1 MAPLGA
7 HSSKGTRRERSCT
20 VPHSQTRKL
29 PLGVGATLGPLPT
42 SKWIT
47 TSIRT
52 MSNETAADQ
61 AETRKIGP
69 LALHGLFP
77 EYQEKYHKV
86 YLDVL
91 NDAVDKHPEIRN
103 IALTGA
109 YGTGKSSILAEFSKK
124 HARRVVS
131 ISLSSVGDRGD
142 QDAADSNVADEKT
155 NLIQKEIVKQ
165 ILYKEKPSKMP
176 SSRFLRASHFRW
188 VSGSMLAALVSLLV
202 TGVIYLT
209 GVSGNMG
216 AAADATPVRVL
227 VTYGVVW
234 TVVGALCL
242 GILWLAHGRITLE
255 KLTAGPATVSL
266 KAESGSYFDK
276 YLDEI
281 VYYFEISRRDIVVFE
296 DLDRFDNVQIF
307 ETLRALNTLLN
318 GSAQVLKQTEGRK
331 LGSIRF
337 IYALRDSVFEK
348 LGTGSMEE
356 TNADHTPGPIDEAQA
371 EVQRA
376 NRTKFFDLV
385 VPVVPFITHKN
396 ARDLMTE
403 AMRGTGVTSGLIDL
417 AAGHVADMRL
427 IWNLRNEYEVFSCR
441 LLNID
446 DAMPGLDPDRL
457 FAMLLYKSVHM
468 ADFEDIRFG
477 RGRLDDLHAT
487 WRQLVAKQ
495 LEEQSAILE
504 EFQRRLSSADSIAEA
519 STTLGTRFAV
529 IADVLLNAWTNSG
542 DVMIARVANTDF
554 DRTRWGSPELWRKVF
569 AEKTQLFLILGLS
582 YRSPVVFGLEPDD
595 VAQLLDI
602 SVNPQD
608 WKEYNQPA
616 IGRAVARTRRELEF
630 LRHHSWEDACR
641 SPLLSPPGID
651 DPTQSFRAAV
661 DSLPSA
667 LARQLVRR
675 GFIND
680 YFTLYISQYYG
691 KRLSR
696 DALNFIVHAI
706 DKNEPDYIYPLTPED
721 VDGIITERGEG
732 IVTERSMLNVNVLDH
747 LINTSSSLVDG
758 LIQQIREE
766 SSEKHAFLSTYLF
779 EGAYKRDAIELLAP
793 LIPDV
798 FTYVVTQAPVD
809 DATRLDLLDA
819 ALTHWSDDLDY
830 LLDDNVRR
838 FVENNVPGIPALA
851 TGSSSED
858 AERAGALLEV
868 AGVRVPDLAALSP
881 FARAEAIKRDT
892 YRISEA
898 NILLAAGAN
907 DIGLD
912 TLRTANPVV
921 YWYLLRR
928 LNEYLTMFRG
938 SCTNH
943 TATTRDGFFTLV
955 NDAAGTVQPEHLAAI
970 INAASP
976 DCTIANLEDVPAQ
989 AWNKLVADKRI
1000 PNTYRNVTTYLS
1012 LAKTIDEPLA
1022 DLLRSTQ
1029 SITDSTNQPLEERQT
1044 LALQLLAATDR
1055 LPDPRLRAQLA
1066 ASLNLDSTLPAVSLT
1081 GEPGELVGLLIEG
1094 GIIAD
1099 DVTAFADQ
1107 LMPDWETREFA
1118 ISRSKAF
1125 AEFVAPDILPT
1136 AQLGKFLNSGQVP
1149 DDAKRAVLA
1158 DLVPYIA
1165 DAETATLETAARA
1178 AIDLSAQFDA
1188 AQLETLKA
1196 GRVPVRTMA
1205 SLIAEATN
1213 LSIDEFRSAL
1223 HSLGGKYAKIADP
1236 GYARPS
1242 LPNDKVHTR
1251 ILDRLIEAGVV
1262 AHYKEDGQALR
1273 VFMRRSANI

>member
-1 MAPLGA
+1 
-7 HSSKGTRRERSCT
+7 
-20 VPHSQTRKL
+20 
-29 PLGVGATLGPLPT
+29 
-42 SKWIT
+42 
-47 TSIRT
+47 
-52 MSNETAADQ
+52 MSNETATNQ

-77 EYQEKYHKV
+77 KYQEKYHKV

-91 NDAVDKHPEIRN
+91 NDAVDKHSEIRN

-109 YGTGKSSILAEFSKK
+109 YGTGKSSILAEFSKE

-131 ISLSSVGDRGD
+131 ISLSSVGDRGA

-176 SSRFLRASHFRW
+176 SSRFLRASRFRW
-188 VSGSMLAALVSLLV
+188 GSGSMLAALVSLLV
-202 TGVIYLT
+202 TGVLYLYLT
-209 GVSGNMG
+209 GVSENMG
-216 AAADATPVRVL
+216 AAAGATPVRIL
-227 VTYGVVW
+227 VTYAVVW
-234 TVVGALCL
+234 TVIGALSL
-242 GILWLAHGRITLE
+242 GILWFAHGRITLE
-255 KLTAGPATVSL
+255 RLTAGPATVSL

-318 GSAQVLKQTEGRK
+318 GSAQVRKQKKGK
-331 LGSIRF
+331 NKKGKKPDSIRF

-348 LGTGSMEE
+348 LGAGSVEE
-356 TNADHTPGPIDEAQA
+356 PNGDNAPEPIDEARA

-427 IWNLRNEYEVFSCR
+427 IWNLRNEYDVFSRR
-441 LLNID
+441 LLSIN

-487 WRQLVAKQ
+487 WRQLVANQ
-495 LEEQSAILE
+495 LEKQSAILE

-569 AEKTQLFLILGLS
+569 AEKTQLFLILGPS

-595 VAQLLDI
+595 MAQLLDI
-602 SVNPQD
+602 SVNPPD

-616 IGRAVARTRRELEF
+616 IERAVARTRRELEF

-696 DALNFIVHAI
+696 DALNFVVHAI

-747 LINTSSSLVDG
+747 LINTSSSLADG

-779 EGAYKRDAIELLAP
+779 EGARKRDVIELLAP

-838 FVENNVPGIPALA
+838 FVEDNVPGIPALA

-881 FARAEAIKRDT
+881 LARAEAIKRDT

-898 NILLAAGAN
+898 NILLAAGADN
-907 DIGLD
+907 IGLD

-921 YWYLLRR
+921 YKYLLRR
-928 LNEYLTMFRG
+928 PNEYLTMFRG
-938 SCTNH
+938 SSTNH
-943 TATTRDGFFTLV
+943 TATTRDGFFTLI
-955 NDAAGTVQPEHLAAI
+955 NDAAETVQPEHLAAI

-1022 DLLRSTQ
+1022 GLLRSTQ
-1029 SITDSTNQPLEERQT
+1029 SITHSANQPLEERQN
-1044 LALQLLAATDR
+1044 LALQILAATDR
-1055 LPDPRLRAQLA
+1055 LPDRRLRAQLA
-1066 ASLNLDSTLPAVSLT
+1066 ASLNLGSTLPAASLT
-1081 GEPGELVGLLIEG
+1081 GEPGELVGLLIEA

-1118 ISRSKAF
+1118 ISRSKTF
-1125 AEFVAPDILPT
+1125 AKFVAPDILPT
-1136 AQLGKFLNSGQVP
+1136 AQLGGFFDSGQVP

-1158 DLVPYIA
+1158 DLVPYIV
-1165 DAETATLETAARA
+1165 DAETATLERAARA
-1178 AIDLSAQFDA
+1178 AIDLDQQFDA
-1188 AQLETLKA
+1188 AQLETLRI

-1213 LSIDEFRSAL
+1213 LSTDEFRSAL
-1223 HSLGGKYAKIADP
+1223 RSLGGEYGKIADP
-1236 GYARPS
+1236 GRARPS
-1242 LPNDKVHTR
+1242 LPNDEVHTR
-1251 ILDRLIEAGVV
+1251 ILDRLIEAGIV
-1262 AHYKEDGQALR
+1262 AGHKKDGQALR
-1273 VFMRRSANI
+1273 VSMRRSASI